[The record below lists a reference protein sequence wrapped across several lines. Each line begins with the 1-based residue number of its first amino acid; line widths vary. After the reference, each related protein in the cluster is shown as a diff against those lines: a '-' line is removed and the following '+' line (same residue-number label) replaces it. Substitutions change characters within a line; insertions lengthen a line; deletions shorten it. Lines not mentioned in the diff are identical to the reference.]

1 MPAYAYRAVDRAG
14 RRQRGVLE
22 AADEAAL
29 VRLLDARGL
38 TALEAVPAATEEE
51 AAPALRLGTRRAV
64 LAVTRALA
72 SLLSAGLPLGR
83 AFAAAEHVATGY
95 MLRVVRVVRARVE
108 RGGSVADALAEHPRA
123 FSPLYVGLV
132 RAGER
137 SGDLPGALARLAAHL
152 EREEEF
158 RARLLS
164 ASIYPLLLATLGSVA
179 LLLLLTFVLPRFVD
193 LLEGAGAA
201 LPWTTRALLALADF
215 FRKAWPAVPTLLLGA
230 LLVVVWQRGT
240 ESGRR
245 AGARLLLGLPYIG
258 GMRRKALAA
267 RFARLV
273 GVLMGGGAP
282 VLHALDAAA
291 ESLPD
296 PLARAEAERIRAR
309 VREGVTVHAS
319 VLEGGFFP
327 PLLEQLVSVGEES
340 GRMQEFLLKAAEIL
354 EQETERALQRLTALA
369 EPAMIVAFGVAIGL
383 IALSLL
389 QAIYGVNAGALR

>member
-108 RGGSVADALAEHPRA
+108 RGAPSPMRWRSTPARFRRSTSASCAPASGAVTCLAPSPGSRRT
-123 FSPLYVGLV
+123 SSG
-132 RAGER
+132 RR
-137 SGDLPGALARLAAHL
+137 SSG
-152 EREEEF
+152 
-158 RARLLS
+158 ARLLS